1 MRSDRTASTNTA
13 HRFLLYLRR
22 LLIFVSF
29 VPGETL
35 GKGGT
40 NMHEGLPG
48 SRAAVPTYNSPL
60 PNEGIGGCGRGR
72 YRDPRTHKC
81 RGPADLGN

>member
-1 MRSDRTASTNTA
+1 MKSGWTASTNTA
-13 HRFLLYLRR
+13 HRLLFCLP
-22 LLIFVSF
+22 LALIFRSF
-29 VPGETL
+29 VPSDTL

-60 PNEGIGGCGRGR
+60 PNEVFGGCGRGR
-72 YRDPRTHKC
+72 
-81 RGPADLGN
+81 